1 MTAAV
6 IQAQDVRAS
15 RPPIRSPLTLREL
28 LTPVFFHRR
37 LVVFAFLIPVLLAV
51 IVASLAK
58 PVFVAESRLL
68 ILLGDD
74 YVFHSDASGAGQ
86 SLTYDRAQIVQA
98 EIQILSD
105 RDLHASALKQ
115 VGLGRVYPDLAD
127 SPRGLET
134 ALLRFDKD
142 LAIENVPQSNVVD
155 LKLKNHAP
163 AVAAD
168 TLNALIDLYIVK
180 RRSIFQ
186 QADPVKVESE
196 REALRARL
204 TGLDDQISAFAAEH
218 GFGDYD
224 QALAAAQTNQATLAA
239 QVQSLDQQYA
249 TRRGRAARL
258 GAKLREAP
266 SAIELYADH
275 ARSQQIESLT
285 GNLLTLQAERR
296 DAAAKFADNY
306 PLIVDLDRRIAVL
319 QEQIRAAPAKQ
330 VQGQR
335 LGVNPTHQVL
345 DNELAD
351 SQGDMAGLEQ
361 GRIAAVHALAEADAR
376 LKALTEIGPDFREM
390 VRNRAVIEAAYGDL
404 AKRAEDAR
412 LQDSLSRAQAN
423 VKVIQRATPPIQ
435 GKAGRMLLIGA
446 GLVLGFVVAAAAVL
460 FAAAFAETMTT
471 PRDAEQ
477 KLDMP
482 VVLSVPWR
490 GDVVSWGAAGRRL
503 RDALLNLDDALLM
516 LRLAVSLSPKT
527 CPTIQLIATDDEAGV
542 STLAMDLALLAA
554 TQGARRV
561 LLIDVEPHD
570 GDGAIG
576 RLEAAG
582 ARFTG
587 APGQR
592 ILKVEGSSLS
602 VSRPIGTRDL
612 RIDENQWEGVLR
624 TARQSF
630 DVIVIDSPAMT
641 RSKAGIVITPLVDL
655 TLLVVDADHTR
666 AAVARSLVEQVDAAG
681 GQVLGAIL
689 NKRRVPIPPAIYR
702 LL

>member
-6 IQAQDVRAS
+6 IQAPDVRAT

-37 LVVFAFLIPVLLAV
+37 LVVFAFLIPVMLAV
-51 IVASLAK
+51 IVAAVAR
-58 PVFVAESRLL
+58 PVFIAESRLL

-74 YVFHSDASGAGQ
+74 YVFHSDVTGSNQAQ
-86 SLTYDRAQIVQA
+86 TFDRAQIVQA

-105 RDLHASALKQ
+105 RDLHAAALKQ
-115 VGLGRVYPDLAD
+115 VGLANVYPDLAD
-127 SPRGLET
+127 SPRGMET

-142 LAIENVPQSNVVD
+142 LVIENVPQSNVVD
-155 LKLKNHAP
+155 LKLRNHAP

-180 RRSIFQ
+180 RRQIFQ
-186 QADPVKVESE
+186 QADPAKVESE

-204 TGLDDQISAFAAEH
+204 TSLDDQISTFAAQH

-266 SAIELYADH
+266 ADIQLYADQ

-285 GNLLTLQAERR
+285 ANLLTLQAERR

-335 LGVNPTHQVL
+335 LGVNPTRQVL
-345 DNELAD
+345 DSELAD

-361 GRIAAVHALAEADAR
+361 GRIAAAHALADADAR
-376 LKALTEIGPDFREM
+376 LKDLTVIGPAFREM
-390 VRNRAVIEAAYGDL
+390 TRARAVIEAAYGDL
-404 AKRAEDAR
+404 AKRAEDTR
-412 LQDSLSRAQAN
+412 LQDSFSRAQAN
-423 VKVIQRATPPIQ
+423 VKVIQRAAPPIQ
-435 GKAGRMLLIGA
+435 GKTGRLLILGA
-446 GLVLGFVVAAAAVL
+446 GLVLGLAVAAAAVL
-460 FAAAFAETMTT
+460 FASAFSETMTT

-490 GDVVSWGAAGRRL
+490 GDEVSWGSAGRRL
-503 RDALLNLDDALLM
+503 RDALLTLDDALLM
-516 LRLAVSLSPKT
+516 LRLAVSLSPKA

-554 TQGARRV
+554 TQGTRRV

-570 GDGAIG
+570 GDSAIR

-582 ARFTG
+582 ARLSG
-587 APGQR
+587 APSQR

-624 TARQSF
+624 TARQSY

-655 TLLVVDADHTR
+655 TLLVIDADNTR
-666 AAVARSLVEQVDAAG
+666 GAVARSLVEQVDAAG

-689 NKRRVPIPPAIYR
+689 NKRRFPIPPAIYR

>member
-6 IQAQDVRAS
+6 IHAPDVRPA

-28 LTPVFFHRR
+28 MTPVFFHRR
-37 LVVFAFLIPVLLAV
+37 LVIFAFLIPLFMAV
-51 IVASLAK
+51 IVAALAQ
-58 PVFVAESRLL
+58 PIFVAESRLL

-74 YVFHSDASGAGQ
+74 YVFHSGAAGANQ
-86 SLTYDRAQIVQA
+86 SLSFDRAQIVQA

-105 RDLHASALKQ
+105 RDLHAAALKQ
-115 VGLGRVYPDLAD
+115 VGLARVYPDIAD
-127 SPRGLET
+127 SPRGMEL

-163 AVAAD
+163 AVAAE
-168 TLNALIDLYIVK
+168 TLNALIDLYIE
-180 RRSIFQ
+180 RRREIFQ
-186 QADPVKVESE
+186 QADPVKVQSE

-204 TGLDDQISAFAAEH
+204 VALDDQISSFSAQH

-224 QALAAAQTNQATLAA
+224 QALAAAQTNQANLAS

-258 GAKLREAP
+258 DDRLRAAP
-266 SAIELYADH
+266 AAIELYADQ

-285 GNLLTLQAERR
+285 GNLLTLQSQRR

-319 QEQIRAAPAKQ
+319 QEQIRAAPPKQ
-330 VQGQR
+330 VANQR

-345 DNELAD
+345 DSELAD
-351 SQGDMAGLEQ
+351 SQGDMAGLAQ
-361 GRIAAVHALAEADAR
+361 GRVAAARDLAGANAR
-376 LKALTEIGPDFREM
+376 LKDLTIIGPEFREM
-390 VRNRAVIEAAYGDL
+390 TRNRAVIEAAYGDL

-412 LQDSLSRAQAN
+412 LQDSLARAQAN

-435 GKAGRMLLIGA
+435 GKAGRFLLLGA
-446 GLVLGFVVAAAAVL
+446 GLVLGLVTAAASVL
-460 FAAAFAETMTT
+460 FAAAFSETMVT

-477 KLDMP
+477 KLDTP

-490 GDVVSWGAAGRRL
+490 SGSAAWGASGRRL
-503 RDALLNLDDALLM
+503 RDSLLSLDDALLM
-516 LRLAVSLSPKT
+516 LRLATSLSPKI
-527 CPTIQLIATDDEAGV
+527 CPTIQLIATDEQAGV

-554 TQGARRV
+554 TQGARKV
-561 LLIDVEPHD
+561 LLIDVEPPE
-570 GDGAIG
+570 GDSAIG

-582 ARFTG
+582 ARLSG
-587 APGQR
+587 QPGQR

-612 RIDENQWEGVLR
+612 RIDENQWDGVLR
-624 TARQSF
+624 TARQSY
-630 DVIVIDSPAMT
+630 DMIVIDSPAMT

-655 TLLVVDADHTR
+655 TLLVIDAQETR
-666 AAVARSLVEQVDAAG
+666 AAVARSLIEQVDAAG
-681 GQVLGAIL
+681 GQVLGSIL
-689 NKRRVPIPPAIYR
+689 NKRRFPIPQAIYAR
-702 LL
+702 L

>member
-6 IQAQDVRAS
+6 IQAPDVKAP
-15 RPPIRSPLTLREL
+15 RPPIRAPLTLREL

-37 LVVFAFLIPVLLAV
+37 LAVLAFLLPLLLALV
-51 IVASLAK
+51 VAALAR
-58 PVFVAESRLL
+58 PVFIAESRLL

-74 YVFHSDASGAGQ
+74 YVFHADTGGSNP
-86 SLTYDRAQIVQA
+86 SLTFDRAQIVQA

-105 RDLHASALKQ
+105 RDLHAAALKQ
-115 VGLGRVYPDLAD
+115 VGLATVYPDLGV
-127 SPRGLET
+127 SPRGLEM

-142 LAIENVPQSNVVD
+142 LIIENVPQSNVVD
-155 LKLKNHAP
+155 LKLRNQAP
-163 AVAAD
+163 AVAAEM
-168 TLNALIDLYIVK
+168 LNALIDLYIVK
-180 RRSIFQ
+180 RRQIFQ
-186 QADPVKVESE
+186 QADPAKIESE
-196 REALRARL
+196 REALRTRL
-204 TGLDDQISAFAAEH
+204 AGLDDQIAAFAARH

-239 QVQSLDQQYA
+239 QVQTLDQQYA

-258 GAKLREAP
+258 GARLQAAP
-266 SAIELYADH
+266 AAIELYADQ

-285 GNLLTLQAERR
+285 ANLLTLQAQRR

-306 PLIVDLDRRIAVL
+306 PLIVDLDRRIAAL
-319 QEQIRAAPAKQ
+319 QDQIRAAPPRQ

-345 DNELAD
+345 DSELAD
-351 SQGDMAGLEQ
+351 SQGDIAGLEQ
-361 GRIAAVHALAEADAR
+361 GRIAAVRALADANAR
-376 LKALTEIGPDFREM
+376 LKDLTVIGPEFREM
-390 VRNRAVIEAAYGDL
+390 TRARAVIEGAYGDL
-404 AKRAEDAR
+404 AKRAEDTR

-423 VKVIQRATPPIQ
+423 VKVIQRAAPPIQ
-435 GKAGRMLLIGA
+435 GKTGRLLIVGA
-446 GLVLGFVVAAAAVL
+446 GVVLGLFTAAAAVL

-471 PRDAEQ
+471 PREAEQ

-490 GDVVSWGAAGRRL
+490 GDGVRWGDAGRRL
-503 RDALLNLDDALLM
+503 RDALLSLDDALLM
-516 LRLAVSLSPKT
+516 LRLAVSLSPKA
-527 CPTIQLIATDDEAGV
+527 CPTIQMIATDDEAGV

-561 LLIDVEPHD
+561 LLIDVEPND
-570 GDGAIG
+570 GDSAIG

-582 ARFTG
+582 ARLGG

-624 TARQSF
+624 TARQSY

-666 AAVARSLVEQVDAAG
+666 AAGARSLVEQVDAAG

-689 NKRRVPIPPAIYR
+689 NKRRFPIPPLIYR